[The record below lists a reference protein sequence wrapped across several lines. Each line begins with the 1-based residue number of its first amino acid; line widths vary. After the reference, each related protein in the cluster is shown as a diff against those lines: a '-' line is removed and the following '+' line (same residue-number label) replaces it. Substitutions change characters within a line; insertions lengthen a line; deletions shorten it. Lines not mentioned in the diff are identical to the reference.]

1 MSRASRSS
9 LLFFSGLLLAAA
21 TAGAAPKKP
30 KPPPPEPPPPA
41 PAAPSAD
48 DEARAAIK
56 RGLAAYARHEPDN
69 ALAEFKRA
77 SELVPDANQPHRYAA
92 EALVE
97 LERYE
102 EAIDEYQRYLAIKPD
117 VSDAD
122 EIKKRIEETRAKL
135 TGTVT
140 ITSSPAGASVFV
152 DNAASPAGTTPL
164 AGLKLARGPH
174 TLTVRLAGK
183 KDVILSPVVRGGT
196 NVALACDFTEPGSA
210 SKTPEAP
217 PAPPPPKGKSP
228 AGWIVLGA
236 GAAIGLGTFAVDAF
250 VLKPKVDDFDAQR
263 NAGDPAALDT
273 QSTIATTKT
282 LLLIGYGVSIVTM
295 IVGTTILLWPSK
307 SSTAIAP
314 ALGPGHGGVSLTGR
328 FGLF

>member
-9 LLFFSGLLLAAA
+9 LLFFGSMLLVAA

-30 KPPPPEPPPPA
+30 PKPPPEPPPAPA
-41 PAAPSAD
+41 PPSAD
-48 DEARAAIK
+48 DEARVAIK
-56 RGLAAYARHEPDN
+56 RGIAAFARHEPEA

-122 EIKKRIEETRAKL
+122 DIKKRIEETRAKL
-135 TGTVT
+135 TGSVT

-152 DNAASPAGTTPL
+152 DNASAPAGTTPL
-164 AGLKLARGPH
+164 AGLKLSRGPH

-183 KDVILSPVVRGGT
+183 KDVVLSPVVRGGT
-196 NVALACDFTEPGSA
+196 NVALACDFTELGPGS
-210 SKTPEAP
+210 KAP
-217 PAPPPPKGKSP
+217 AAPAPPPPRGKSP
-228 AGWIVLGA
+228 VGWIVLGA
-236 GAAIGLGTFAVDAF
+236 GAAIGLGTFAADAF

-263 NAGDPAALDT
+263 TAGDPAARDT
-273 QSTIATTKT
+273 QTSIATTKT
-282 LLLIGYGVSIVTM
+282 ILLVGYGVSIVTM

-307 SSTAIAP
+307 STTAIAP
-314 ALGPGHGGVSLTGR
+314 NVGPTHGGLEITGR